1 MGLRGPGEATP
12 FVAVD
17 KPRTEVPAIPVTG
30 PTYPAVVTMT
40 VDPAS
45 LALAGASTLLA
56 EHVRGLAKDSKRT
69 TKMDRVISLKR
80 AELAAI
86 DGHGDVDPGVML
98 DDAVSGWEREAKRR
112 LLVDLAFS
120 SPFAPYSLKVDQDDV
135 LHGLRP
141 LARRIGEP
149 TSIIDEIVAARKSAL
164 RSQHRRNWG
173 RVGAI
178 ALLTAAALG
187 TAGWMAAPAIG
198 TAIGT
203 SAGLTGAAAT
213 AHGLALLGGGSL
225 AAGGAGMAGGMWL
238 VAATGAT
245 VGVVGGGGSTLL
257 YQLGASE
264 VRNELIKLQ
273 VTFRV
278 AILVGQADVAHAAT
292 VIADLRRTQQ
302 ELRNALDVERD
313 LNDENSERVKSLE
326 EKLLAI
332 GRSIAWMDQQREE
345 MTDGYAT
352 A

>member
-1 MGLRGPGEATP
+1 MST
-12 FVAVD
+12 
-17 KPRTEVPAIPVTG
+17 
-30 PTYPAVVTMT
+30 T

-56 EHVRGLAKDSKRT
+56 EHVRSATKDSKRAK
-69 TKMDRVISLKR
+69 KMDRVIGLKR
-80 AELAAI
+80 DELAAI
-86 DGHGDVDPGVML
+86 VDAESVDPGSVL
-98 DDAVSGWEREAKRR
+98 DGAVAGWDREAKRR

-120 SPFAPYSLKVDQDDV
+120 SPFAPYSLKVNRDDV
-135 LHGLRP
+135 LDGLRP
-141 LARRIGEP
+141 LAGRIGEP
-149 TSIIDEIVAARKSAL
+149 GSVVDEIAAARKSAL

-173 RVGAI
+173 RVGAL

-187 TAGWMAAPAIG
+187 TAGWMLAPAIG

-245 VGVVGGGGSTLL
+245 VGFVGGGGSTLL

-278 AILVGQADVAHAAT
+278 AILVSQGDLAHAAT
-292 VIADLRRTQQ
+292 VIAGLRETHEDLGK
-302 ELRNALDVERD
+302 ALDVERG
-313 LNDENSERVKSLE
+313 LNDDNSERVKSLE

-332 GRSIAWMDQQREE
+332 SRTIEWMDRQQSE
-345 MTDGYAT
+345 MADDHVAT
-352 A
+352 